1 MNNPYQIARLKAL
14 KEEAPKK
21 ALEEL
26 FVTPQPSKGTTV
38 AVKLDE
44 LKQQIANLQK
54 QRDML
59 LSKERAAAIE
69 DMNEKIALFDITAKD
84 LHFGGVSKA
93 SGNRAKVAVK
103 YKSGNNVWTGR
114 GRQPKWVADHISQ
127 GGKLEDLLIK

>member
-1 MNNPYQIARLKAL
+1 MKAL

-26 FVTPQPSKGTTV
+26 FVTPPQPSKGTTV

-44 LKQQIANLQK
+44 LKQQIAELQK

-69 DMNEKIALFDITAKD
+69 EINEKIELFDITVKD
-84 LHFGGVSKA
+84 LTFHSGVKS
-93 SGNRAKVAVK
+93 SSNRAKVAVK
-103 YKSGNNVWTGR
+103 YKSGSNAWTGR
-114 GRQPKWVADHISQ
+114 GRQPKWVADHIAK
-127 GGKLEDLLIK
+127 GGKLEDLLVK